1 MRIDA
6 IKNKVSKI
14 RDLLEDLRDEIEDDI
29 YDLEEREN
37 LNERQEE
44 KYSFIKP
51 FLFGTRLTPPM
62 IAGMRTI
69 FSELPENIDYV
80 VFYSNYCDEIDNDNI
95 TQKNKKLEKENKR
108 LKKANK
114 RLMKILKGKAK

>member
-14 RDLLEDLRDEIEDDI
+14 RDLLEDLKSEIEIDI

-44 KYSFIKP
+44 KYD
-51 FLFGTRLTPPM
+51 FLNGLKEVLED
-62 IAGMRTI
+62 A
-69 FSELPENIDYV
+69 DYSLSD
-80 VFYSNYCDEIDNDNI
+80 YE
-95 TQKNKKLEKENKR
+95 
-108 LKKANK
+108 
-114 RLMKILKGKAK
+114 